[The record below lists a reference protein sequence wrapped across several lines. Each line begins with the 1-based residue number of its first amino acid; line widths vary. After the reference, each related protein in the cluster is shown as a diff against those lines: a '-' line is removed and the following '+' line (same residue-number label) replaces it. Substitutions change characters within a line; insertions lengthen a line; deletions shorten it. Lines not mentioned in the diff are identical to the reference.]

1 MAHRIKPSY
10 IAYIG
15 SGSLV
20 LIAVIIMAVRPFSAS
35 LNEAAQLMLGG
46 IIIALSIW
54 VFKPFNLSYSA
65 GGLFLAFFALALGL
79 KPAIVFSGF
88 TQSALW
94 TLIPALFF
102 GFALQKTGL
111 GKRIA
116 MAIIKLFK
124 PSYISLVFA
133 WVLIGVVLSLLTPSS
148 TVRVAIMIPIA
159 VQCCELCKLE
169 NGSKG
174 NSLILLTAFGM
185 AILPGSGWMS
195 GVLWGPIIS
204 GMINAV
210 PETQG
215 LVTFGN
221 WFSTLFVPVTITT
234 ILLIAGS
241 LLMLKPKENLSKDAI
256 DAIRN
261 QTVSKISKQEIISG
275 VILIAVFILFLTSRF
290 HGLPD
295 AAVCLAAI
303 FVFFLSGVLE
313 TKDFNTGVNWDLIVF
328 VSIALSFSAIF
339 NETGISQWLAG
350 IVVPAIA
357 PVAGNPFLFMFS
369 VMVFVFLWRFFD
381 VALLIPTIAILV
393 PILPAVQEAYN
404 ISPLVWLFVFVMAGN
419 SFVMAYQ
426 NMWAMMSR
434 SIAGDRAFTHKHL
447 GVYGVI
453 YFAASFIAL
462 LVAIPIWINDGL
474 FG

>member
-1 MAHRIKPSY
+1 
-10 IAYIG
+10 
-15 SGSLV
+15 
-20 LIAVIIMAVRPFSAS
+20 
-35 LNEAAQLMLGG
+35 
-46 IIIALSIW
+46 
-54 VFKPFNLSYSA
+54 
-65 GGLFLAFFALALGL
+65 LFLAFFALALGL

-88 TQSALW
+88 TQSAIW
-94 TLIPALFF
+94 TLVPALFF
-102 GFALQKTGL
+102 GFTLQKTGL

-116 MAIIKLFK
+116 LAIIKLFK

-133 WVLIGVVLSLLTPSS
+133 WVLIGVALSLLTPSS

-169 NGSKG
+169 KGSKG

-210 PETQG
+210 TETQG

-221 WFSTLFVPVTITT
+221 WFSTLFLPITITT

-241 LLMLKPKENLSKDAI
+241 LLMLKPKEKLSKDAI
-256 DAIRN
+256 DAIKK
-261 QTVSKISKQEIISG
+261 QTVSKLSRDEIIAG
-275 VILIAVFILFLTSRF
+275 FILIAVFILFLTNRF
-290 HGLPD
+290 HGFPD
-295 AAVCLAAI
+295 AAVCLAAV
-303 FVFFLSGVLE
+303 FLFFLSGVLE
-313 TKDFNTGVNWDLIVF
+313 AKDFNTGVNWDLIVF
-328 VSIALSFSAIF
+328 VAIALSFSAIF
-339 NETGISQWLAG
+339 TETGISGWLAG
-350 IVVPAIA
+350 IVVPALA
-357 PVAGNPFLFMFS
+357 PIAGNPFMFMFC

-381 VALLIPTIAILV
+381 VALFIPTIAILV
-393 PILPAVQEAYN
+393 PILPSIQAAYN
-404 ISPLVWLFVFVMAGN
+404 INPLVWLFVFVMAGN

-434 SIAGDRAFTHKHL
+434 SISGDRAFTHKHL
-447 GVYGVI
+447 GTYGII
-453 YFAASFIAL
+453 YFMASFIAL
-462 LVAIPIWINDGL
+462 LVAIPMWINAGL

>member
-1 MAHRIKPSY
+1 MSQKIKAS
-10 IAYIG
+10 YIG
-15 SGSLV
+15 SGLLV
-20 LIAVIIMAVRPFSAS
+20 LLAVIIIAARPFSAS
-35 LNEAAQLMLGG
+35 LNSTAQLMLGG
-46 IIIALSIW
+46 IIISLSIW
-54 VFKPFNLSYSA
+54 IFKPFNLSYSA

-79 KPAIVFSGF
+79 KPAVVFSGF
-88 TQSALW
+88 TQSAIW
-94 TLIPALFF
+94 TLVPALFF
-102 GFALQKTGL
+102 GFTLQKTGL

-116 MAIIKLFK
+116 LAIIKLFK

-133 WVLIGVVLSLLTPSS
+133 WVLIGVALSLLTPSS

-169 NGSKG
+169 KGSKG
-174 NSLILLTAFGM
+174 NSLIILTAFGM
-185 AILPGSGWMS
+185 AILPGSGWMT

-204 GMINAV
+204 GMINSV

-215 LVTFGN
+215 LVTFDN
-221 WFSTLFVPVTITT
+221 WFSVLFVPVAITT

-241 LLMLKPKENLSKDAI
+241 LFVLKPKEKLSKDAI
-256 DAIRN
+256 NAIKE
-261 QTVSKISKQEIISG
+261 QTVSKLSRHEIIAG
-275 VILIAVFILFLTSRF
+275 IILVTVFILFLTNKL

-295 AAVCLAAI
+295 AAVCLAAV
-303 FVFFLSGVLE
+303 FLFFLAGVLE

-328 VSIALSFSAIF
+328 IAIALSFSAIF

-357 PVAGNPFLFMFS
+357 PIAGNPFLFMFC
-369 VMVFVFLWRFFD
+369 VMTFVFLWRFFD
-381 VALLIPTIAILV
+381 VALFIPTIAILV
-393 PILPAVQEAYN
+393 PILPSIQEVYH

-434 SIAGDRAFTHKHL
+434 SISGDRAFTHKHL
-447 GVYGVI
+447 GIYGVI
-453 YFAASFIAL
+453 YFLASFIAL
-462 LVAIPIWINDGL
+462 LVAIPMWINAGL

>member
-1 MAHRIKPSY
+1 MKNKLNVS
-10 IAYIG
+10 YIG
-15 SGSLV
+15 SGL
-20 LIAVIIMAVRPFSAS
+20 LILTALIIMAARPFSAS
-35 LNEAAQLMLGG
+35 LNDAAQFMLGG
-46 IIIALSIW
+46 IIITLSIW
-54 VFKPFNLSYSA
+54 IFKPFNIPYFA
-65 GGLFLAFFALALGL
+65 GGLFLAFFALALGI

-88 TQSALW
+88 TQASIW

-102 GFALQKTGL
+102 GFTLQKTGL

-116 MAIIKLFK
+116 LAIIKLFK
-124 PSYISLVFA
+124 PSYISLVLS

-159 VQCCELCKLE
+159 VQCCELCKF
-169 NGSKG
+169 GKDSKG

-185 AILPGSGWMS
+185 AILPGSGWMT

-204 GMINAV
+204 GMINSV

-215 LVTFGN
+215 LVMFGN
-221 WFSTLFVPVTITT
+221 WFSTLFIPVAITT

-241 LLMLKPKENLSKDAI
+241 LLLLKPKEKLSKDAI
-256 DAIRN
+256 DDIR
-261 QTVSKISKQEIISG
+261 KQSALKLSRREIIAG
-275 VILIAVFILFLTSRF
+275 AILAAVFIMFLTNRF
-290 HGLPD
+290 HGISD
-295 AAVCLAAI
+295 AAVCLAA
-303 FVFFLSGVLE
+303 VFMLFLSGVLE
-313 TKDFNTGVNWDLIVF
+313 TKDINTGVNWDLIIF
-328 VSIALSFSAIF
+328 IAIALSFSAIF
-339 NETGISQWLAG
+339 TETGISKWLAG
-350 IVVPAIA
+350 IVVPALA
-357 PVAGNPFLFMFS
+357 PIAGNPFLFMYC

-381 VALLIPTIAILV
+381 VALFIPTIAILV
-393 PILPAVQEAYN
+393 PVLPSIQEAYG

-434 SIAGDRAFTHKHL
+434 SIAGERAFTNKHL

-462 LVAIPIWINDGL
+462 LVAIPMWISAGL